1 MDTRDIINKMIDDII
16 DGNNTDAKDSFE
28 AAISNK
34 LTDALDAK
42 KIEIETYNSPLD
54 ALVPKNQSYDKFCES
69 FSDYYRSDTTAIA
82 AYLGRV

>member
-1 MDTRDIINKMIDDII
+1 MDTKDIINKMIDDII

-42 KIEIETYNSPLD
+42 KIEIAQSIYSKEVQDEP
-54 ALVPKNQSYDKFCES
+54 VPSEE
-69 FSDYYRSDTTAIA
+69 
-82 AYLGRV
+82 

>member
-1 MDTRDIINKMIDDII
+1 MDTKEIINQMIDDII

-42 KIEIETYNSPLD
+42 KIEL
-54 ALVPKNQSYDKFCES
+54 AQSIYSKEVQDEPVS
-69 FSDYYRSDTTAIA
+69 SEA
-82 AYLGRV
+82 